1 MELWRLKVHHRAKPG
16 VRGSGQERGH
26 GCELRICPK
35 CGVKLTAGKH
45 HVKCAAGKSSLT
57 YLRPKK
63 GEKRASS
70 PGTTVV
76 RTMPTMR
83 TRKAAEVEK
92 AEETEDAYTYNDGSE
107 LLAQKERLLSRLRQQ
122 DDAENWA
129 NKLLDAAALMN
140 EERDEDDGDDGDD
153 GYSSS
158 DSEW

>member
-1 MELWRLKVHHRAKPG
+1 
-16 VRGSGQERGH
+16 
-26 GCELRICPK
+26 
-35 CGVKLTAGKH
+35 
-45 HVKCAAGKSSLT
+45 
-57 YLRPKK
+57 
-63 GEKRASS
+63 
-70 PGTTVV
+70 
-76 RTMPTMR
+76 MPTMR

-129 NKLLDAAALMN
+129 NKLLDAAALMD
-140 EERDEDDGDDGDD
+140 EERDEDDGDD